1 MKRKHL
7 PKKLR
12 EEKENLQ
19 TNEVEIFCQKKKNL
33 RTKRREDKNLQTKRR
48 KAKTPTDRELQR
60 REKPFDKEKR
70 KEPTDK

>member
-19 TNEVEIFCQKKKNL
+19 TNEVEIFCQKKK
-33 RTKRREDKNLQTKRR
+33 
-48 KAKTPTDRELQR
+48 PT
-60 REKPFDKEKR
+60 DKEKR
-70 KEPTDK
+70 GQQPTDKEEESKNTY